1 VPLAET
7 LEAFALLQASGK
19 IARWGVSNFDVEDM
33 KELSGLAG
41 PSRASGSSRTHE
53 VATNQVLYNL
63 ARRGVEFDL
72 LPSCERNGIP
82 VMAYSPV
89 EQGRLLSSPVLSLL
103 AQRRGASPA
112 QIALAWVL
120 RRPGVMAIPKASS
133 IAHVEENHR
142 ALQLRLDVEELAELD
157 RAFPPPN
164 KAVPLA
170 ML

>member
-1 VPLAET
+1 
-7 LEAFALLQASGK
+7 
-19 IARWGVSNFDVEDM
+19 
-33 KELSGLAG
+33 
-41 PSRASGSSRTHE
+41 
-53 VATNQVLYNL
+53 
-63 ARRGVEFDL
+63 
-72 LPSCERNGIP
+72 
-82 VMAYSPV
+82 
-89 EQGRLLSSPVLSLL
+89 VLSLL

-142 ALQLRLDVEELAELD
+142 ALQLRLDAEELAELD